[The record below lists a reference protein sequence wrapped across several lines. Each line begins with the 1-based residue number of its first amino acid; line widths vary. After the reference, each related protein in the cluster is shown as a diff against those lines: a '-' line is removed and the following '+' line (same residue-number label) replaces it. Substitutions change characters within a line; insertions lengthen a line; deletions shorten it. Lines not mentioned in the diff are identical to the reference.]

1 MRVWSSILLPGWKK
15 RYPISMPELP
25 EVETVRRGL
34 SPVLEG
40 ARLTRVRQNRPDLRF
55 PFPERLVE
63 RLEGAVVERI
73 DRRAKYLLMRLST
86 GETWVTHLGMTGRFT
101 VDGEQLGEF
110 EEAAPIA
117 GKHEHMSLCAVRNGR
132 ATRVG
137 YADARRFGFMG
148 LIPTDV
154 VEAHPWFAGLGP
166 EPLGNGFSGA
176 HLAEAWAGKKQNV
189 KISLLDQRT
198 VAGLGNIYVCEALYR
213 ARISPLIAA
222 GKVTKPRLET
232 LASVVRDVLNDAI
245 AAGGS
250 TLRDFANAEGGQ
262 GYFQHRFDVYGREGQ
277 PCLGEGCT
285 GVVKRIVQ
293 GGRSTFY
300 CPACQK
306 R

>member
-1 MRVWSSILLPGWKK
+1 
-15 RYPISMPELP
+15 MPELP

-34 SPVLEG
+34 EPVLVG
-40 ARLTRVRQNRPDLRF
+40 ASLTRVRQNRPDLRF
-55 PFPERLVE
+55 PFPDRFVE
-63 RLEGAVVERI
+63 RLEGATVERI
-73 DRRAKYLLMRLST
+73 DRRAKYLLAALST

-101 VDGEQLGEF
+101 LDGTQLGEF
-110 EEAAPIA
+110 EESAPIA
-117 GKHEHMSLCAVRNGR
+117 GKHEHMSFCAVHGK
-132 ATRVG
+132 ATTRVG
-137 YADARRFGFMG
+137 FADARRFGFMG
-148 LIPTDV
+148 LIPTDR

-176 HLAEAWAGKKQNV
+176 HLAETWAGKKQNV
-189 KISLLDQRT
+189 KVSLLDQRT

-222 GKVTKPRLET
+222 GKLTKPRLET
-232 LASVVRDVLNDAI
+232 LAAVIRDVLNDAI

-277 PCLGEGCT
+277 PCPNSREGGEGCS

-300 CPACQK
+300 CPSCQK

>member
-1 MRVWSSILLPGWKK
+1 
-15 RYPISMPELP
+15 MPELP

-34 SPVLEG
+34 EPVLAG

-55 PFPERLVE
+55 PFPDRFPARLD
-63 RLEGAVVERI
+63 GATVERI
-73 DRRAKYLLMRLST
+73 DRRAKYLLMPLST

-101 VDGEQLGEF
+101 LDGQQLGEF

-117 GKHEHMSLCAVRNGR
+117 GKHEHLSLCAVKG
-132 ATRVG
+132 AVTTRLG
-137 YADARRFGFMG
+137 FADARRFGFMG
-148 LIPTDV
+148 LIPTGE
-154 VEAHPWFAGLGP
+154 VEAHPWFAALGP

-176 HLAEAWAGKKQNV
+176 HLAEAFAGKKQNIKV
-189 KISLLDQRT
+189 SLLDQRT

-222 GKVTKPRLET
+222 GKVSKPRLET
-232 LASVVRDVLNDAI
+232 LAAVVRDVLNDAI

-250 TLRDFANAEGGQ
+250 TLRDFANADGGQ

-277 PCLGEGCT
+277 PCLGDGCT
-285 GVVKRIVQ
+285 GVVKRTVQ
-293 GGRSTFY
+293 AGRSTFW
-300 CPACQK
+300 CPSCQK